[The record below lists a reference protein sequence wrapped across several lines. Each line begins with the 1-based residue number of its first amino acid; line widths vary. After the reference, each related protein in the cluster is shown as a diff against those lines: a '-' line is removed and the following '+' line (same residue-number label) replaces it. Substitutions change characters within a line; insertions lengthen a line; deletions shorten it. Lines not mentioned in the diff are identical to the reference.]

1 MNLATKAQLD
11 RATNA
16 AREVERLRALL
27 ESPDPMDGVTWNKL
41 ASDYTRAR
49 SELARAHRVLQ
60 SIKKFNA
67 SLK

>member
-1 MNLATKAQLD
+1 MKLATKAQLD

-41 ASDYTRAR
+41 ASDYTRAK
-49 SELARAHRVLQ
+49 SELGKANRVLQ
-60 SIKKFNA
+60 SIEKFNA